1 MQPVLEVLTAL
12 DAAGV
17 KYVIVGGVAV
27 VLQGHPR
34 MTVDLDLVLDL
45 DVENARLAVETLTT
59 LGMRPRLPVDAAS
72 FYDAKTRESWV
83 LERNLIAFT
92 MYHPRNPL
100 IEVDLIASSPLD
112 YEQLRADADVMEL
125 AGLKVPVAS
134 RAHLIELKRVSSRR
148 QDLADIEVLE
158 RLQGLANEASGD
170 TMEPG
175 RKARTPPGET
185 L

>member
-1 MQPVLEVLTAL
+1 MQPVLEVLKAL

-17 KYVIVGGVAV
+17 KYVVVGGVAV

-34 MTVDLDLVLDL
+34 MTIDLDLVLDL
-45 DVENARLAVETLTT
+45 DVENARLAVETLTA

-72 FYDAKTRESWV
+72 FCDPQTRQSWV

-92 MYHPRNPL
+92 MYHPKNPL

-112 YEQLRADADVMEL
+112 YAELRAGADIMEL
-125 AGLKVPVAS
+125 AGLRVPVAS
-134 RAHLIELKRVSSRR
+134 RAHLIELKRVSSRS

-158 RLQGLANEASGD
+158 QLQALADDAQ
-170 TMEPG
+170 
-175 RKARTPPGET
+175 
-185 L
+185 